1 MLNPPSVESWHTGSE
16 WIDGGAL
23 VRRVNFAV
31 DLLGDTSLP
40 GVQAIVGNVR
50 SRGTLSPDALVD
62 ACLEMVGPLEVGD
75 ITRSELL
82 DQAASEGDLR
92 WDTEAEAAESE
103 KRIGVM
109 LALIA
114 ASRDFQFA

>member
-1 MLNPPSVESWHTGSE
+1 MESWHTGGE

-23 VRRVNFAV
+23 VRRVNFAAG
-31 DLLGDTSLP
+31 LLGDVSLP
-40 GVQAIVGNVR
+40 GVKSIVANLR
-50 SRGTLSPDALVD
+50 SQGSLSPDDMVD

-75 ITRSELL
+75 ITRTELL
-82 DQAASEGDLR
+82 DEARDGGELR
-92 WDTEAEAAESE
+92 WDTEADAAESE
-103 KRIGVM
+103 KRVGVM